1 MILQFL
7 LNYFLTEYKN
17 GSLKPIYDLLEQNSF
32 DVFKALK
39 NARLENLAPI
49 ISAFINSAP
58 SNENS
63 FQSSDFAVG
72 TSPILSIA
80 DKEVVSTLNQYF
92 SN

>member
-58 SNENS
+58 SFDTPFNS
-63 FQSSDFAVG
+63 ADAVG
-72 TSPILSIA
+72 ISPILSVA
-80 DKEVVSTLNQYF
+80 DQEVVASLNQYF